1 MPSLTLAHCNEIAAA
16 RVVPNQI
23 DDELHFRRPCLLG
36 NRERREL
43 FHCVSAVEKAGLSSL
58 NEGTKVSYEEVGN
71 RGKTSAEN
79 LRVG

>member
-1 MPSLTLAHCNEIAAA
+1 M
-16 RVVPNQI
+16 VPNQI
-23 DDELHFRRPCLLG
+23 DDVLHFRRPCLLG

-58 NEGTKVSYEEVGN
+58 NEGAKVSYEEVGN

-79 LRVG
+79 LGVG